1 MKASALQMCGSCG
14 GILTR
19 GMKLTGR
26 KTGEKKGEV
35 QGGGVS
41 WSWGVLSD
49 NFRMGPRAHM
59 VSS

>member
-1 MKASALQMCGSCG
+1 MRKL
-14 GILTR
+14 R
-19 GMKLTGR
+19 GDSHEGYEANGAKNRG
-26 KTGEKKGEV
+26 KKGEV